1 MLSTKKTVD
10 EILPDLPR
18 REQVLVKRLRYLV
31 LECLPFATEKLVYG
45 VPFYSQNRLICFIWP
60 PSISWGKKKE
70 SYLEKG
76 VTLGFCQGN
85 LMANPDGLLLAEN
98 RKQVYCMYFKTLKEV
113 DDNKIKALLY
123 EADMIDGTFRKNKQT
138 KPPA

>member
-1 MLSTKKTVD
+1 MLSTQKTVD
-10 EILPDLPR
+10 EFLAELPR

-45 VPFYSQNRLICFIWP
+45 VPFYSQNRLVCFIWP

-70 SYLEKG
+70 SALEKG

-85 LMANPDGLLLAEN
+85 LMANEDGILLAEN
-98 RKQVYCMYFKTLKEV
+98 RKQVYCMYFKMLKEV
-113 DDNKIKALLY
+113 DDDRIKALLY
-123 EADMIDGTFRKNKQT
+123 EADMIDGTFRKKKQA
-138 KPPA
+138 KPSA

>member
-60 PSISWGKKKE
+60 PSISWGKKKA
-70 SYLEKG
+70 SALEKG

-85 LMANPDGLLLAEN
+85 LMANTEGLLVEN
-98 RKQVYCMYFKTLKEV
+98 RKQVYCMYFKSLKDI
-113 DDNKIKALLY
+113 DDARIRALLY
-123 EADMIDGTFRKNKQT
+123 EADMIDGTFRRKKR
-138 KPPA
+138 